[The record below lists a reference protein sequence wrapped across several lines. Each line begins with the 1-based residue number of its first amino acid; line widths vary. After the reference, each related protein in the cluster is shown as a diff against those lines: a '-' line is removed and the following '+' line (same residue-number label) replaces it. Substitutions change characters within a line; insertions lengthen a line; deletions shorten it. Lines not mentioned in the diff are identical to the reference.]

1 LDALVWGHGVI
12 RVCLV
17 EDQTLVRQ
25 GIQTLLELVDDIDV
39 VAEAKDG
46 EEAIRI
52 IPCVKPDVVLLD
64 MYLPKRNGLEV
75 LRELKQ
81 SESLP
86 PTLILTTFDE
96 DKFVIGGLQAGA
108 KGYLLKDVSLDQLTN
123 AIRTLASGGT
133 LVHPAVTQRL
143 LSNLERIQCDFPSSD
158 APEPLSG
165 REVEILRLV
174 ARGYNNREI
183 GDALTIAEGTVKNY
197 VSSILSKMG
206 VRDRTRAVLKALE
219 SGYL

>member
-1 LDALVWGHGVI
+1 MI
-12 RVCLV
+12 KICLV

-25 GIQTLLELVDDIDV
+25 GLQTLLDLVEDIDV
-39 VAEAKDG
+39 IAEAKDG
-46 EEAIRI
+46 EEALRI
-52 IPCVKPDVVLLD
+52 IPQVKPDVVLLD
-64 MYLPKRNGLEV
+64 IYLPKRNGLEV

-81 SESLP
+81 SQSLP

-108 KGYLLKDVSLDQLTN
+108 KGYLLKDVSLDQLTG
-123 AIRTLASGGT
+123 AIRTLAGGGT
-133 LVHPAVTQRL
+133 LVHPSMTQRL
-143 LSNLERIQCDFPSSD
+143 LENLDRIRCDFPSMET
-158 APEPLSG
+158 PEPLSG

-183 GDALTIAEGTVKNY
+183 ADVLAIAEGTVKNY

>member
-1 LDALVWGHGVI
+1 
-12 RVCLV
+12 
-17 EDQTLVRQ
+17 
-25 GIQTLLELVDDIDV
+25 
-39 VAEAKDG
+39 
-46 EEAIRI
+46 
-52 IPCVKPDVVLLD
+52 

-81 SESLP
+81 SQSLP

-108 KGYLLKDVSLDQLTN
+108 KGYLLKDVSLDQLTG
-123 AIRTLASGGT
+123 AIRTLAGGGT
-133 LVHPAVTQRL
+133 LVHPSMTQRL
-143 LSNLERIQCDFPSSD
+143 LESLDRIRCDFPSMET
-158 APEPLSG
+158 PEALSG

-183 GDALTIAEGTVKNY
+183 ADALAIAEGTVKNY

>member
-1 LDALVWGHGVI
+1 MI

-46 EEAIRI
+46 DEALRV
-52 IPCVKPDVVLLD
+52 IPQSKPDVVLLD

-75 LRELKQ
+75 LRELKR
-81 SESLP
+81 SEFLP

-108 KGYLLKDVSLDQLTN
+108 KGYLLKDVSLEQLTH
-123 AIRTLASGGT
+123 AIRILAGGGT

-143 LSNLERIQCDFPSSD
+143 LENLDRIQCDFPSTD
-158 APEPLSG
+158 VPEPLSG

-183 GDALTIAEGTVKNY
+183 ADALAIAEGTVKNY
-197 VSSILSKMG
+197 ISSILSKMG

-219 SGYL
+219 EGFL

>member
-1 LDALVWGHGVI
+1 MDAPLWGDGMI
-12 RVCLV
+12 KVCLV

-25 GIQTLLELVDDIDV
+25 GLQTLLDLVDDIDV
-39 VAEAKDG
+39 IAEAKDG
-46 EEAIRI
+46 EEALRI
-52 IPCVKPDVVLLD
+52 IPQVKPDVVLLD

-81 SESLP
+81 SQSLP

-108 KGYLLKDVSLDQLTN
+108 KGYLLKDVSLDQLTR
-123 AIRTLASGGT
+123 AIRILAGGGT
-133 LVHPAVTQRL
+133 LVHASITQRL
-143 LSNLERIQCDFPSSD
+143 LENLDRIRCNFPSIET
-158 APEPLSG
+158 PEPLSG

-183 GDALTIAEGTVKNY
+183 ADALAIAEGTVKNY

>member
-1 LDALVWGHGVI
+1 MI
-12 RVCLV
+12 KICLV

-25 GIQTLLELVDDIDV
+25 GLQTLLDLVEDIDV
-39 VAEAKDG
+39 IAEAKDG
-46 EEAIRI
+46 EEALRI
-52 IPCVKPDVVLLD
+52 IPQVKPDVVLLD

-81 SESLP
+81 SQSLP

-108 KGYLLKDVSLDQLTN
+108 KGYLLKDVSLDQLTG
-123 AIRTLASGGT
+123 AIRTLAGGGT
-133 LVHPAVTQRL
+133 LVHPSMTQRL
-143 LSNLERIQCDFPSSD
+143 LESLDRIRCDFPSMET
-158 APEPLSG
+158 PEALSG

-183 GDALTIAEGTVKNY
+183 ADVLAIAEGTVKNY

>member
-1 LDALVWGHGVI
+1 MI
-12 RVCLV
+12 KICLV

-25 GIQTLLELVDDIDV
+25 GLQTLLDLVEDIDV
-39 VAEAKDG
+39 IAEAKDG
-46 EEAIRI
+46 EEALRI
-52 IPCVKPDVVLLD
+52 IPQVKPDVVLLD

-81 SESLP
+81 SQSLP

-108 KGYLLKDVSLDQLTN
+108 KGYLLKDVSLDQLTR
-123 AIRTLASGGT
+123 AIRILAGGGT
-133 LVHPAVTQRL
+133 LVHASITQRL
-143 LSNLERIQCDFPSSD
+143 LENLDRIRCDFPSMET
-158 APEPLSG
+158 PEPLSG

-183 GDALTIAEGTVKNY
+183 ADVLAIAEGTVKNY

>member
-1 LDALVWGHGVI
+1 VI
-12 RVCLV
+12 RICLV

-25 GIQTLLELVDDIDV
+25 GIQTLLDLVDDIDV

-46 EEAIRI
+46 EEALRI
-52 IPCVKPDVVLLD
+52 IPQVKPDVVLLD

-75 LRELKQ
+75 LKELKQ

-108 KGYLLKDVSLDQLTN
+108 KGYLLKDVSLDQLTG
-123 AIRTLASGGT
+123 AIRTLAGGGT
-133 LVHPAVTQRL
+133 LVHPAITQRL
-143 LSNLERIQCDFPSSD
+143 LNNLDRIQCDFPSSD
-158 APEPLSG
+158 IPLPLSG

-183 GDALTIAEGTVKNY
+183 GHALTITEGTVKNY

-206 VRDRTRAVLKALE
+206 VRDRIRAVLKALE
-219 SGYL
+219 AGYL

>member
-1 LDALVWGHGVI
+1 MI

-39 VAEAKDG
+39 VSEAKDG
-46 EEAIRI
+46 DEALRV
-52 IPCVKPDVVLLD
+52 IPQSKPDVVLLD

-75 LRELKQ
+75 LRELKR
-81 SESLP
+81 SEFLP

-108 KGYLLKDVSLDQLTN
+108 KGYLLKDVSLDQLTS

-143 LSNLERIQCDFPSSD
+143 LDNLDRLQCDFPSTEV
-158 APEPLSG
+158 PEPLSG
-165 REVEILRLV
+165 RELEILRLV

-183 GDALTIAEGTVKNY
+183 ADALTIAEGTVKNY
-197 VSSILSKMG
+197 ISSILAKMG

-219 SGYL
+219 QGFL